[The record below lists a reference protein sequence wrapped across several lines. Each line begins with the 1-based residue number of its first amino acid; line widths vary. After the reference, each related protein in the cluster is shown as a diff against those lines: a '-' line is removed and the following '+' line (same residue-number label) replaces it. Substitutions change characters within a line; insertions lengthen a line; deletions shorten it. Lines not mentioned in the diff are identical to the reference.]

1 MALISFDQYTQRVG
15 QAFGLARSALAAKDQ
30 RISQLEQAVTDAG
43 LPDDQVPPPPVE
55 SGDVDGFLSEME
67 ALQPQ
72 DVPPGEDVLPDVEEL
87 PEPPAEGGGE
97 PAPEGGE
104 PTA

>member
-1 MALISFDQYTQRVG
+1 MALISFQDYVARAG

-55 SGDVDGFLSEME
+55 SADVDGFLADME

-72 DVPPGEDVLPDVEEL
+72 DVPPGEDVLPDVDEL
-87 PEPPAEGGGE
+87 PAAPA
-97 PAPEGGE
+97 EGGE